1 MFAGLSHDTVRDSRQ
16 SRVVVLVLLVLSLFH
31 IVWGDDRLPES
42 SGLAPSTTFFDC
54 FGFWGL
60 FLHNTRLTVCQGSD
74 VP

>member
-31 IVWGDDRLPES
+31 IVWGADRPLES
-42 SGLAPSTTFFDC
+42 NDLAPSTTSFGC

-60 FLHNTRLTVCQGSD
+60 LFYNTRLMVYRGSD